1 MWTRFIKILI
11 ELNIMKPSRKAQ
23 AWSLL
28 GVTVTAL
35 IFRFFRVPFSISS
48 EEGLIMAGVLSVIGL
63 YILARRIYGWQIA
76 GIAAFLAAIS
86 HWHVQISRSG
96 SEEIWLVLII
106 TFVFYFVWEGLR
118 TNHLTDYI
126 WAGVL
131 TAAGLYNYENFYF
144 IIPVLII
151 IFLSYWSFL
160 KADFS
165 HSKYDHSRHVL
176 LKGFSVLLLTGII
189 ISLPLLFSIWM
200 NRFEI
205 LNTGGASSV
214 FSQPQIL
221 YSFYDRFAATFSQF
235 WFSDRPLLPWPIG
248 IFFAIGLI
256 KEVTHLFK
264 RKHGHLSVAHVFM
277 VSSLFILLIPNFIS
291 MHAVST
297 AMVIPFVMMF
307 SARGIWW
314 LINNVSK
321 WQYMTTEGPAAETL
335 HFNARLALAAL
346 LIAFTVV
353 EYYWLFGPLI

>member
-131 TAAGLYNYENFYF
+131 TAAGLYNYENFYL
-144 IIPVLII
+144 IIPFLII
-151 IFLSYWSFL
+151 IFIVVQSC
-160 KADFS
+160 
-165 HSKYDHSRHVL
+165 SRQ
-176 LKGFSVLLLTGII
+176 
-189 ISLPLLFSIWM
+189 
-200 NRFEI
+200 
-205 LNTGGASSV
+205 NTGPNIIGQV
-214 FSQPQIL
+214 IGSQ
-221 YSFYDRFAATFSQF
+221 SFPDEIKNKSYYQNQPYFLGTAPRDLNMPMGNSRQKRGDAGN
-235 WFSDRPLLPWPIG
+235 LP
-248 IFFAIGLI
+248 
-256 KEVTHLFK
+256 
-264 RKHGHLSVAHVFM
+264 
-277 VSSLFILLIPNFIS
+277 
-291 MHAVST
+291 AVY
-297 AMVIPFVMMF
+297 APGQNI
-307 SARGIWW
+307 
-314 LINNVSK
+314 
-321 WQYMTTEGPAAETL
+321 
-335 HFNARLALAAL
+335 
-346 LIAFTVV
+346 
-353 EYYWLFGPLI
+353 